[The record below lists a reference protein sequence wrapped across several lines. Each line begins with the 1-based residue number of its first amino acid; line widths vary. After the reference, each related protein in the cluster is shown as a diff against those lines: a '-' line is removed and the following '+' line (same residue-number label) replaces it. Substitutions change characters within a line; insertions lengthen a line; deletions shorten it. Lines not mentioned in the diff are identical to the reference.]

1 MANDLDHIRWARLPE
16 TAPRPT
22 KQFPNAPRPPLIE
35 DTRQHGQVLKQLAE
49 GSIREGRQKREQL
62 GINPNNLLVLSFT
75 FLNINQRETLED
87 RFGVQIVE
95 EDEFREDFEESYY
108 KVLAR
113 FESTDALTDF
123 LGQESQ
129 PEGLIRTERVRASNG
144 SPDAVALDLHFDS
157 RNRAKDF
164 IGDQDAYNELKLAL
178 RSQQPVKTSSSRQ
191 IKLLVQFPNANVLAQ
206 FQNELELYRAGSI
219 AQGLLPLGM
228 RRTLFDAL
236 EDVAR
241 LSVED
246 RRGNRLREEGLSKD
260 KIEFYFD
267 VDLWH
272 PGRGVPLRDVTN
284 QFEEVVS
291 NSGGRVTDRP
301 TIVAETLLLARVQGG
316 RATLEALLEYDN
328 VVRVDLPPRLP
339 SFEFSIF
346 SQIDVPEAI
355 DSLPNDA
362 PLACVIDSGVV
373 AGHPLLSGL
382 VVDERDFDS
391 GENTPVDLTGH
402 GTHVAGIVA
411 YGDVRQCLEEN
422 RWEPKVRLLSGKVMK
437 RDAFGGAEFAD
448 AKRAETQ
455 IREAVEYFVN
465 EYDCRIFNLSLG
477 DSTRPYEGRRQ
488 LPMAL
493 MLDEL
498 ARNLDIVF
506 VIAAGNVPSPDIPR
520 GVTTADAFQKTVRE
534 QLFSEEHAIIDPAS
548 AVNALTVGAISRTDV
563 AFNRGS
569 PGQRVLAAS
578 PSNTPSP
585 FTRTSMDGKGR
596 GVQSVVKPDLISY
609 GGNYSLSIGNTWT
622 RNDPSLAEPSLKYD
636 FQADGRLL
644 NMSCG
649 TSVAAPHVT
658 HISALV
664 EEKLRRL
671 LNGSKPSANL
681 IRALVVHSARIPE
694 ETASWIGEGYS
705 ESDAEA
711 RLLQIVGYGK
721 PDIERALFSTD
732 NRAVLYAEDEI
743 TDNNFQLYAL
753 ELPDSFITTNGKRQL
768 RVTLAY
774 DPPVR
779 GTRLEYTGKVMFFQI
794 YRGIESQT
802 LLNNIAGV
810 QSIGVPIQK
819 LAGNRIDARP
829 PYTSLQQSTVQS
841 AVFEGVRATKFNY
854 PVGSDGRVLWHV
866 LVGCNHRFDADDS
879 TKQKYALVVSLEH
892 ADNTIEIYQTVRQRV
907 QQRVRV

>member
-16 TAPRPT
+16 TASSP
-22 KQFPNAPRPPLIE
+22 KGNSNPNAPKPPLRVE
-35 DTRQHGQVLKQLAE
+35 LSQHGQGLKQLTE
-49 GSIREGRQKREQL
+49 GVLQDGIQKREAL
-62 GINPNNLLVLSFT
+62 GIDPRHLLILEFT
-75 FLNINQRETLED
+75 FLNVNQREVLEE
-87 RFGVQIVE
+87 RFGIQIVE
-95 EDEFREDFEESYY
+95 ESPTEDIVEGDSYKIQVRFIASEALDEFIKSEDWPKGF
-108 KVLAR
+108 V
-113 FESTDALTDF
+113 DAK
-123 LGQESQ
+123 
-129 PEGLIRTERVRASNG
+129 RVRASNG
-144 SPDAVALDLHFDS
+144 SVDMTTLDLHFE
-157 RNRAKDF
+157 NRELAKNF
-164 IGDQDAYNELKLAL
+164 IEQSDARVQSGFTVRSKEPAKVSSPRTQLLA
-178 RSQQPVKTSSSRQ
+178 
-191 IKLLVQFPNANVLAQ
+191 QFPNANVLTQ
-206 FQNELELYRAGSI
+206 FQRELELYRTGST
-219 AQGLLPLGM
+219 ARGVLPLGL
-228 RRTLFDAL
+228 RRNLFDAL
-236 EDVAR
+236 EGVDR
-241 LSVED
+241 LSSED
-246 RRGNRLREEGLSKD
+246 RRGNRLREEGLVED
-260 KIEFYFD
+260 KEEFYFD

-272 PGRGVPLRDVTN
+272 PGRGVPLRDAIN
-284 QFEEVVS
+284 QFREAVS
-291 NSGGRVTDRP
+291 NGGGRVTDPP
-301 TIVAETLLLARVQGG
+301 TTVAETLLLARVQGG

-328 VVRVDLPPRLP
+328 VVRVDLPPRLE

-346 SQIDVPEAI
+346 DQIDVPEAI
-355 DSLPNDA
+355 DNLPNDA

-373 AGHPLLSGL
+373 AGPPLLSGL

-391 GENTPVDLTGH
+391 GENTTVDLTGH

-411 YGDVRQCLEEN
+411 YGDIRQCLEGN
-422 RWEPKVRLLSGKVMK
+422 RWEPKVRLLSGKVM
-437 RDAFGGAEFAD
+437 RSDSFGGAEFAD

-455 IREAVEYFVN
+455 IREAIEYFVK

-477 DSTRPYEGRRQ
+477 DSTRLYEGRRQ

-493 MLDEL
+493 MIDEL
-498 ARNLDIVF
+498 ARNLDIVV
-506 VIAAGNVPSPDIPR
+506 VIAAGNVSTPNVPEDT
-520 GVTTADAFQKTVRE
+520 TTADTFQKTLRE
-534 QLFSEEHAIIDPAS
+534 QLFSEEHSVIDPAS
-548 AVNALTVGAISRTDV
+548 AVNALTVGAISRTDI
-563 AFNRGS
+563 AFNRGNL
-569 PGQRVLAAS
+569 GRRVLAAS
-578 PSNTPSP
+578 PSNAPSP

-596 GVQSVVKPDLISY
+596 GIQSVVKPDLVAY
-609 GGNYSLSIGNTWT
+609 GGNYSLSMGMWT

-671 LNGSKPSANL
+671 LNGGKPSANL

-694 ETASWIGEGYS
+694 ETASWIGEGCS
-705 ESDAEA
+705 EPDTEA
-711 RLLQIVGYGK
+711 RLLRVVGYGK
-721 PDIERALFSTD
+721 PDVERALFSTD

-743 TDNNFQLYAL
+743 ADNSFQLYAL

-779 GTRLEYTGKVMFFQI
+779 GTRLEYTGRVMFFQI
-794 YRGIESQT
+794 YRGVESQT
-802 LLNNIAGV
+802 LLDNIAGV
-810 QSIGVPIQK
+810 QSLGVPIQK
-819 LAGNRIDARP
+819 LAGHRIDARP

-866 LVGCNHRFDADDS
+866 LVGCNHRFAADDS

-892 ADNTIEIYQTVRQRV
+892 GDDTVEIYQTVRQRV